1 MRMISMG
8 LVAALLSASCL
19 DAAANPPNTFPLWT
33 SPGHHSRSNAILA
46 SLRTPRPD
54 VLWLVV
60 SSRGTEG
67 EAIALA
73 QSYAPTLGPTLVV
86 EGRNGY
92 FAVIAGT
99 LNIDK
104 AKPNLK
110 TLKELHIIPQDAFL
124 SRGESLDRVAWL
136 SFQRGESLD
145 FMEQPAY
152 LKLVQ
157 RLQAA
162 MTRLSFYHG
171 SIDGLIG
178 PSTVSSFNNY
188 TANFGV
194 PAGDLLTEY
203 SLAEIERDA
212 GDGFRNDQERNL
224 AQSLGFTDAT
234 SYRAAMAG
242 GFPSASIFLQ
252 AKSLGFSTQKEFDA
266 AVSGGFR
273 SRDEYQRAQA
283 AGFTS
288 ADDFRAALQFGIQS
302 KTELVAFRASGFT
315 EAVEFRTASQK
326 GFADKASFDKSE
338 ARRLKASKAAANILL
353 TDAQTFLKLN
363 PQTSNLVEIADKAAA
378 LNSQVQTNS
387 ADALNDSTLRLT
399 NLLMAVPGFAE
410 FSASRDKERSEEIE
424 KQKALIV
431 AELRAN
437 QQALKTWMTTHLTS
451 NKLPLVVSEVKALD
465 GVTSSSDLEAL
476 TEARDSVRA
485 LIVSQ
490 DLTIELAALKSPSQA
505 QEKGE
510 PQAAN
515 NPAFTVTELN
525 KVLLRGALDDVVV
538 LYNAGPAAPSL
549 LKTLSGEFSFTK
561 NEAWICLF
569 GVESTPAL
577 EKVLHVALDPLG
589 GKTIHV
595 NRECGHA
602 DINQADV
609 FFIQRKKFVEAK
621 PSFAVAYLEAV
632 EAKTLRPFDAINYAD
647 LKRRMDQD
655 KALATQIA
663 ADVEKGSKL
672 GYGGILLDSKSTG
685 ICGVIEGEPKIHLA
699 IIDKLAEFASIPKAD
714 PQISNVDTAYQD
726 VRRDK
731 CRILYGSSA
740 TLKAVTEALTRDS
753 VNFAY
758 APVWFEQSDIAA
770 AQMKFELAR
779 QGQVKLE
786 QAARVAAEEA
796 KRVTAQ
802 RLEEAQKSKAAQ
814 EMTLHQKNGAA
825 AAALLNMFSDGLKAE
840 VLDRTT
846 KTQAPSGLDI
856 AALFPDFARWNQ
868 QLGQDAWKATDVS
881 SSVDNYGSV
890 TWKSRNLEAII
901 IKTVVKTASA
911 ERGEYKDACFVFGAV
926 IDNEFKMV
934 RDPYEATCEKDASSN
949 WAVGHELK
957 SLWVVD

>member
-1 MRMISMG
+1 MRMSSMG
-8 LVAALLSASCL
+8 FVVALLSASCL
-19 DAAANPPNTFPLWT
+19 DAAANPLNTFPLWT
-33 SPGHHSRSNAILA
+33 SPGHQTRSNALLV

-145 FMEQPAY
+145 FMEQTAY

-203 SLAEIERDA
+203 SLAEIERGA

-266 AVSGGFR
+266 AVLGGFR

-283 AGFTS
+283 AGFMS
-288 ADDFRAALQFGIQS
+288 ADDFRAAQQFGIQS

-315 EAVEFRTASQK
+315 DPVEFRNASQK

-378 LNSQVQTNS
+378 LNAQVQT
-387 ADALNDSTLRLT
+387 
-399 NLLMAVPGFAE
+399 
-410 FSASRDKERSEEIE
+410 
-424 KQKALIV
+424 
-431 AELRAN
+431 
-437 QQALKTWMTTHLTS
+437 
-451 NKLPLVVSEVKALD
+451 
-465 GVTSSSDLEAL
+465 
-476 TEARDSVRA
+476 
-485 LIVSQ
+485 
-490 DLTIELAALKSPSQA
+490 
-505 QEKGE
+505 
-510 PQAAN
+510 
-515 NPAFTVTELN
+515 
-525 KVLLRGALDDVVV
+525 
-538 LYNAGPAAPSL
+538 
-549 LKTLSGEFSFTK
+549 
-561 NEAWICLF
+561 
-569 GVESTPAL
+569 
-577 EKVLHVALDPLG
+577 
-589 GKTIHV
+589 
-595 NRECGHA
+595 
-602 DINQADV
+602 
-609 FFIQRKKFVEAK
+609 
-621 PSFAVAYLEAV
+621 
-632 EAKTLRPFDAINYAD
+632 
-647 LKRRMDQD
+647 
-655 KALATQIA
+655 
-663 ADVEKGSKL
+663 
-672 GYGGILLDSKSTG
+672 
-685 ICGVIEGEPKIHLA
+685 
-699 IIDKLAEFASIPKAD
+699 
-714 PQISNVDTAYQD
+714 
-726 VRRDK
+726 
-731 CRILYGSSA
+731 
-740 TLKAVTEALTRDS
+740 
-753 VNFAY
+753 
-758 APVWFEQSDIAA
+758 
-770 AQMKFELAR
+770 
-779 QGQVKLE
+779 
-786 QAARVAAEEA
+786 
-796 KRVTAQ
+796 
-802 RLEEAQKSKAAQ
+802 
-814 EMTLHQKNGAA
+814 
-825 AAALLNMFSDGLKAE
+825 
-840 VLDRTT
+840 
-846 KTQAPSGLDI
+846 
-856 AALFPDFARWNQ
+856 
-868 QLGQDAWKATDVS
+868 
-881 SSVDNYGSV
+881 
-890 TWKSRNLEAII
+890 
-901 IKTVVKTASA
+901 
-911 ERGEYKDACFVFGAV
+911 
-926 IDNEFKMV
+926 
-934 RDPYEATCEKDASSN
+934 
-949 WAVGHELK
+949 
-957 SLWVVD
+957 